1 MYPNLKAEMVRRRIS
16 QKDLLTS
23 LNERGIKMCY
33 TTLSF
38 KLNGKQGF
46 LFREAV
52 AIKDILQSELPLE
65 VLFGE

>member
-1 MYPNLKAEMVRRRIS
+1 MFPNIKAEMVRRRIS

-23 LNERGIKMCY
+23 LKERGIKMCY
-33 TTLSF
+33 TTLSL

-52 AIKDILQSELPLE
+52 AIKEILRSELPLE
-65 VLFGE
+65 VLFAE